1 MRMRSTLYFV
11 LAIGVSSCALFAQ
24 VPTII
29 NEIDQLESVRDPK
42 CYATANRL
50 EDFVYGTPLEFEA
63 RAAKIALQKQFIR
76 DIWVKASAAATAA
89 GKTQIGVDTLRPLL
103 QAAVPYVQTPG
114 GDWVV
119 HPDDAHRTEVTA
131 RDRRQYGTVA
141 YALRAILA
149 VQQDAFADGTALVP
163 LDAAAVALFK
173 ESVDLIT
180 LAALQHADHATR
192 AVNRDQIAAAALNAA
207 WRDVAGNSGAPAPS
221 PAHAAAPPQ
230 SAEKFATIKAIVAEK
245 LAAFEKYN
253 DLTMPVFLRN
263 VQVYMSRHMWPS
275 DPEEEKAFRGQ
286 FTETMIAWT
295 ADVMLAAEKHAKKR
309 GHPFIR
315 VDDVHDA
322 VQEFEPHQL
331 NEYEDCIYFPRLP
344 KNEQI
349 VIEAYDLDAF
359 RDPGLHWFYLS
370 EVLKDPKYKGTL
382 EPDPFAAEL
391 LTEGGAQMGTLILRV
406 AGNFATKDGKDR
418 LDRSHLQRSVEAIQ
432 KLIDKNA
439 SMPPVKKPVT
449 TIASAP
455 SKSATA
461 KPGAKYFTDVTAASG
476 IRVEH
481 RMSDWLARLIRSYT
495 VKEGN
500 TAVLAVPPAFGGS
513 GIAAEDIDGDGD
525 IDVLVLSGSGNAL
538 YLNDGKG
545 HFTDVTQSAGLD
557 WRRSDGNPGEPRQP
571 IIADFDNDGLP
582 DILITY
588 VDDDHRLYKNLGN
601 AKFEDVTART
611 NLGGKGLVGGP
622 ATAFD
627 FDKDGLLDLYIGYFG
642 DYVHGVLPTF
652 ARRNT
657 NALPDKLFRNKG
669 NFVFEDVTAGSGVD
683 NPGWAQSVG
692 HLDFDN
698 DGWED
703 LICGNDFGANSW
715 YRNLGNGKFEDV
727 SAKLGTDKPSY
738 TMNIGI
744 TDLNRDGFPDVYIS
758 NIVTMNKDEKYV
770 LPDAKTRLKFNPQKM
785 ANMRVV
791 EANDLWVSSAPGGK
805 LASYSQSQAVERG
818 YKWTGW
824 SWGADFFDFDND
836 GDDDLYL
843 VNGMNEYAVYS
854 SVNPY
859 FTDAAGTQRNT
870 IVPVAEK
877 ESPVFFVN
885 SGGRLSEQS
894 AQSGATPPGNARS
907 VALFDMDGD
916 GRLDMMVNN
925 FNAPAILYRNETGA
939 NGNHWIKIRLTGDPS
954 KGVTRDA
961 IGAKIIVDTAHEKGM
976 WREVFST
983 IGYLTSNPKE
993 QHLGLGADK
1002 RADVTVI
1009 WPSGERQTF
1018 KGLAADRSYHIVQG
1032 VGVVK

>member
-1 MRMRSTLYFV
+1 MRSIRHLVAAVF
-11 LAIGVSSCALFAQ
+11 LSSSVLFAQ

-29 NEIDQLESVRDPK
+29 KEIDQLESVRDPK

-50 EDFVYGTPLEFEA
+50 EDFIYGTPLEFEA
-63 RAAKIALQKQFIR
+63 RAVKITLQKQFIR
-76 DIWVKASAAATAA
+76 RLWLQASAAASAS
-89 GKTQIGVDTLRPLL
+89 GKTQIDADTLRPVL
-103 QAAVPYVQTPG
+103 QAAVPYVATSA
-114 GDWVV
+114 GDWIVY
-119 HPDDAHRTEVTA
+119 PNDARRTDISA

-141 YALRAILA
+141 YALRALLS

-163 LDAAAVALFK
+163 LDSAAVALFK
-173 ESVDLIT
+173 ESVDLTT
-180 LAALQHADHATR
+180 LAALQRADHAAR
-192 AVNRDQIAAAALNAA
+192 AANRDRIAAADVKTA
-207 WRDVAGNSGAPAPS
+207 WQAIAGSPGGTESVATARRPTASE
-221 PAHAAAPPQ
+221 
-230 SAEKFATIKAIVAEK
+230 AEKFATIKAIVAEK

-253 DLTMPVFLRN
+253 ELAMPVFLRN

-275 DPEEEKAFRGQ
+275 DPEEGTAFREQ

-295 ADVMLAAEKHAKKR
+295 GDVMLEAEKRARKR
-309 GHPFIR
+309 GHAFIR

-322 VQEFEPHQL
+322 VQLYEPHEL

-370 EVLKDPKYKGTL
+370 EVIKNPAYKGTL

-406 AGNFATKDGKDR
+406 AGNFATKEGKDR
-418 LDRSHLQRSVEAIQ
+418 LDRTHLRRSVAAIQ
-432 KLIDKNA
+432 ALLDKNA
-439 SMPPVKKPVT
+439 SMPPAKKPVT

-455 SKSATA
+455 SRRANVKAE
-461 KPGAKYFTDVTAASG
+461 GKYFADVTAGSG
-476 IRVEH
+476 IAFEH

-495 VKEGN
+495 VTEGN

-513 GIAAEDIDGDGD
+513 GIAAEDIDNDGD
-525 IDVLVLSGSGNAL
+525 IDVLVLSGAGNAL

-545 HFTDVTQSAGLD
+545 HFTDVTHSAGLD
-557 WRRSDGNPGEPRQP
+557 WKRPDGHPGEPRQP
-571 IIADFDNDGLP
+571 IIADFDNDGLQ
-582 DILITY
+582 DIFITY
-588 VDDDHRLYKNLGN
+588 ADDDHRLYKNLGG
-601 AKFEDVTART
+601 AKFEDVTAPT

-627 FDKDGLLDLYIGYFG
+627 YDKDGLLDLYIGYFG

-652 ARRNT
+652 ARRNL
-657 NALPDKLFRNKG
+657 NALPNKLFHNKG

-683 NPGWAQSVG
+683 NTGWAQSVG

-703 LICGNDFGANSW
+703 LICGNDFGANAW
-715 YRNLGNGKFEDV
+715 YRNLGNGRFEDV
-727 SAKLGTDKPSY
+727 STKLGTDKPSY

-744 TDLNRDGFPDVYIS
+744 TDLNRDGYPDVYIS
-758 NIVTMNKDEKYV
+758 NIVTMNKDEKYI

-791 EANDLWVSSAPGGK
+791 EANDLWVSTTSGGK
-805 LASYSQSQAVERG
+805 LASYTQSQAVERG

-859 FTDAAGTQRNT
+859 FTDSTGAQRNT

-877 ESPVFFVN
+877 ETPVFFVN
-885 SGGRLSEQS
+885 RGGRLKEES
-894 AQSGATPPGNARS
+894 ARSGATPPGNARS
-907 VALFDMDGD
+907 VALFDLDGD
-916 GRLDMMVNN
+916 GDLDMMVNN
-925 FNAPAILYRNETGA
+925 FNMPAVLYRNDAGGK
-939 NGNHWIKIRLTGDPS
+939 GNHWIKIRLTGDPS
-954 KGVTRDA
+954 KGVSRDA

-983 IGYLTSNPKE
+983 IGYLTSNPKQ
-993 QHLGLGADK
+993 QHVGLGADK

-1009 WPSGERQTF
+1009 WPDGERQTF
-1018 KGLAADRSYHIVQG
+1018 KDLAADRSYHVVQG
-1032 VGVVK
+1032 SGLVK